1 MLVNKIFIQTF
12 RVKHFRLYYDCCFA
26 VQLLSHVWL
35 LVTPY
40 TTTYQVSLSFTI
52 SQSFL
57 KLMCT
62 ESMMPSNHL
71 ILCHSLHFLP
81 SFFLSIRSFSNVP
94 VLHIRSKYWSFSF
107 SISPSLNIQC
117 WFFESRLQHHS
128 LKVSVIQCS
137 AFLMGQLSHLYMTT
151 GKTIALT
158 I

>member
-35 LVTPY
+35 FVTPY
-40 TTTYQVSLSFTI
+40 TTTCQVSLSFTI

-62 ESMMPSNHL
+62 ESMMPSNHF

-81 SFFLSIRSFSNVP
+81 SIFLSIRSFSNVP

-117 WFFESRLQHHS
+117 WFFESLLQHHS

>member
-12 RVKHFRLYYDCCFA
+12 RVKYFRLYYDCCFA

-35 LVTPY
+35 FVTPY

-57 KLMCT
+57 KLMST

-81 SFFLSIRSFSNVP
+81 SIFLSIRSFSNVP
-94 VLHIRSKYWSFSF
+94 VLHIRWPKYWSFSF
-107 SISPSLNIQC
+107 SISPSYEYSVLIFLRVFSSTIVWKYQL
-117 WFFESRLQHHS
+117 FSAQPS
-128 LKVSVIQCS
+128 LW
-137 AFLMGQLSHLYMTT
+137 ANSHICTWLLE
-151 GKTIALT
+151 KP
-158 I
+158 